1 MAKNEYSRSEQ
12 ADETR
17 RTSSPIKPENSALAD
32 ELRSTLKGKP
42 TKSGYNRNA
51 FNEFMSFVKDILRIV
66 IALVLCVCFAL
77 GGFGAGMLLGYVSTA
92 KALSIADLSQTEDV
106 QTSFVY
112 DINGNVISKL
122 TGTENVDRI
131 YVSISDVK
139 STYIDEAIISIE
151 DERFYVHSGIDIKRI
166 GSAVLSAL
174 ANGGTASYGGS
185 TVTQQ
190 TVKLISGQDEHST
203 SRKVQ
208 EWFSA
213 MALEQDLSKDEIME
227 LYINLAP
234 MGNNYVGIQ
243 AAAQNYFGKDAKELN
258 LAECAFLAG
267 LPKSPSYYNPLRETG
282 RRNALRRMRIVLGK
296 MYELGYITE
305 NEYQNALNTELVF
318 KTRTRNSSATINS
331 YFAEYAVEEV
341 VNDLMSQR
349 NISRSLA
356 TTIVYN
362 RGYHIYTTLEPDVQS
377 VMDETFTNKDLFQ
390 TDPSA
395 LAGYPEK
402 PTAGMVVINVETGAI
417 AGMQGGYGPKTVNLG
432 LNRATQAHRSP
443 GSSIKPILDYAPAL
457 ELQLIYPCMLYSDE
471 ESHLDPNNPG
481 AVWPLNSDRSYGGP
495 TTIRSAVTHSKNTI
509 AVMVWNDVGGD
520 TALWFLSRE
529 GIDRTDEGA
538 YPAQAIGAFTTGM
551 TPLEMAGAYNTLASG
566 GIYTKP
572 YAYTKVLDN
581 DGNIVLQVN
590 PESHRVYSPET
601 SFLMSDMLSDV
612 ITSGTAA
619 GHAAIITNDNGEKIA
634 TAGKTGTTDDNLD
647 KWFCGYT
654 PYYCAA
660 VWYGYDN
667 RLRQTVI
674 PSGDRS
680 NAIRIWYDVM
690 SKIHG
695 GLESVSFYKP
705 DTIVTADVCS
715 SGCYPNE
722 WCYEAD
728 AVMSDYF
735 VSTSSNMPDSDL
747 VCPFHEEPEP
757 EEPDE
762 ESFWG
767 GEEAPPPEG

>member
-51 FNEFMSFVKDILRIV
+51 FLELVDFVKDVLRIIV
-66 IALVLCVCFAL
+66 VFALCIGVAL

-112 DINGNVISKL
+112 DINGTVISKL

-131 YVSISDVK
+131 YVPISDVK

-151 DERFYVHSGIDIKRI
+151 DERFYTHSGIDIKRI

-190 TVKLISGQDEHST
+190 TIKLISGQDEHST

-318 KTRTRNSSATINS
+318 KTQSRNSSASINS

-341 VNDLMSQR
+341 VEDLMKQR

-362 RGYHIYTTLEPDVQS
+362 RGYHIYTTLEPDVQE
-377 VMDETFTNKDLFQ
+377 VMDEAFTTKDLFQ

-417 AGMQGGYGPKTVNLG
+417 AGMQGGYGQKTVNLS

-443 GSSIKPILDYAPAL
+443 GSSIKPLIDYAPAL
-457 ELQLIYPCMLYSDE
+457 ELQLIYPCMLYDDSE
-471 ESHLDPNNPG
+471 CNLDPNNPG
-481 AVWPLNSDRSYGGP
+481 AVWPLNSDRSYAGP
-495 TTIRSAVTHSKNTI
+495 MTIRSAVTHSKNTI
-509 AVMVWNDVGGD
+509 AVKVWKDVGGD

-529 GIDRTDEGA
+529 GIDRTSEGS

-566 GIYTKP
+566 GTYTEP

-581 DGNIVLQVN
+581 DGNIVLQIN
-590 PESHRVYSPET
+590 PETHKVYSAET

-612 ITSGTAA
+612 ITQGTAA
-619 GHAAIITNDNGEKIA
+619 GHAAIITNADGDSIS

-680 NAIRIWYDVM
+680 NAIRIWYYVM
-690 SKIHG
+690 SKIHNDC
-695 GLESVSFYKP
+695 EAASFYRP
-705 DTIVTADVCS
+705 DTIVTADICS
-715 SGCYPNE
+715 TGYSPNDYCYAE
-722 WCYEAD
+722 D
-728 AVMSDYF
+728 AVLSDYF
-735 VSTSSNMPDSDL
+735 VSTSSLMPDDAFI
-747 VCPFHEEPEP
+747 CPVHTEPEPEP
-757 EEPDE
+757 EEKPEDAPEDE
-762 ESFWG
+762 G
-767 GEEAPPPEG
+767 

>member
-1 MAKNEYSRSEQ
+1 MANKDNSRSEQ
-12 ADETR
+12 VDETR
-17 RTSSPIKPENSALAD
+17 RTSSPIKPENSALAA

-42 TKSGYNRNA
+42 TKSGYNRNMFSEA
-51 FNEFMSFVKDILRIV
+51 VSFAKDILRIV
-66 IALVLCVCFAL
+66 VVFVLCISVAL

-92 KALSIADLSQTEDV
+92 KALSISDLTQTEDV

-112 DINGNVISKL
+112 DINGTVISKL

-151 DERFYVHSGIDIKRI
+151 DERFYEHSGIDIKRI

-190 TVKLISGQDEHST
+190 TIKLISGQDEHST

-258 LAECAFLAG
+258 LAECALLAG

-282 RRNALRRMRIVLGK
+282 RRNALRRMRIVLSK
-296 MYELGYITE
+296 MYELGHITE
-305 NEYQNALNTELVF
+305 NEYQNALNTEIVF
-318 KTRTRNSSATINS
+318 KTQTRNTSTSINS

-341 VNDLMSQR
+341 VQDLMEQR
-349 NISRSLA
+349 NISRTLA

-362 RGYHIYTTLEPDVQS
+362 RGYHIYTTLEPEVQS
-377 VMDETFTNKDLFQ
+377 VMDEAFTNKDLFQ

-395 LAGYPEK
+395 LSSYPEK
-402 PTAGMVVINVETGAI
+402 PTAGMVVINAETGAI
-417 AGMQGGYGPKTVNLG
+417 AGMQGGFGQKTVNLG

-443 GSSIKPILDYAPAL
+443 GSSIKPLIDYAPAL
-457 ELQLIYPCMLYSDE
+457 ELKLIAPGIVYYDE
-471 ESHLDPNNPG
+471 ESHLDPSNPG
-481 AVWPLNSDRSYGGP
+481 AVWPLNADRSYAGP
-495 TTIRSAVTHSKNTI
+495 MTIRSAVTHSKNTI
-509 AVMVWNDVGGD
+509 AVQVWKNVGGD
-520 TALWFLSRE
+520 TALWFLSRV
-529 GIDRTDEGA
+529 GIDRTNEGS

-566 GIYTKP
+566 GIYTEP

-581 DGNIVLQVN
+581 DGNVVLQIN
-590 PESHRVYSPET
+590 PETHKVYSPET
-601 SFLMSDMLSDV
+601 AFLMSDMLQDV
-612 ITSGTAA
+612 ITRGTAS
-619 GHAAIITNDNGEKIA
+619 GHAAIITNSDGESIA

-654 PYYCAA
+654 PYYTAA

-680 NAIRIWYDVM
+680 NAIRIWYYVM
-690 SKIHG
+690 SRIHDDCPG
-695 GLESVSFYKP
+695 TSFNRP
-705 DTIVTADVCS
+705 DTIVYAAICE
-715 SGCYPNE
+715 SGYYPNE
-722 WCYEAD
+722 YCYAED
-728 AVMSDYF
+728 TVLSDYF
-735 VSTSSNMPDSDL
+735 VASSSLLPDSRL
-747 VCPFHEEPEP
+747 VCPSHKEPEP
-757 EEPDE
+757 DPEEETPEEP
-762 ESFWG
+762 
-767 GEEAPPPEG
+767 AEG

>member
-1 MAKNEYSRSEQ
+1 MANRENSNPEQ
-12 ADETR
+12 FDEGK
-17 RTSSPIKPENSALAD
+17 RTSVQIKPEHSALAD

-51 FNEFMSFVKDILRIV
+51 FSEFLSFVKDILRIV
-66 IALVLCVCFAL
+66 VVFILCIGVAF

-92 KALSIADLSQTEDV
+92 KALSISDLTQTEDV

-139 STYIDEAIISIE
+139 STYIDEAICSIE
-151 DERFYVHSGIDIKRI
+151 DERFYEHSGIDIKRI

-185 TVTQQ
+185 TITQQ
-190 TVKLISGQDEHST
+190 TIKLISGQDEHST

-267 LPKSPSYYNPLRETG
+267 LPKSPSYYNPLRESG

-296 MYELGYITE
+296 MYELGHITE

-318 KTRTRNSSATINS
+318 KTQTRNTSTAINS

-341 VNDLMSQR
+341 VQDLMEQR
-349 NISRSLA
+349 NISRTLA

-362 RGYHIYTTLEPDVQS
+362 RGYHIYTTLEPDVQAI
-377 VMDETFTNKDLFQ
+377 MDEAFMNKDLFQ
-390 TDPSA
+390 TDPYA
-395 LAGYPEK
+395 LSSYPEK

-417 AGMQGGYGPKTVNLG
+417 AGMQGGFGKKTVNLG

-457 ELQLIYPCMLYSDE
+457 ELQLIYPCMLYNDE
-471 ESHLDPNNPG
+471 ETHLDPSNPD
-481 AVWPLNSDRSYGGP
+481 AVWPLNADRSYAGP
-495 TTIRSAVTHSKNTI
+495 ITIRSAVTHSKNTI
-509 AVMVWNDVGGD
+509 AVKVWKDVGGD
-520 TALWFLSRE
+520 TALWFLSRQ
-529 GIDRTDEGA
+529 GINRTSEGA

-566 GIYTKP
+566 GIYTEP

-581 DGNIVLQVN
+581 DGNIVLQIN
-590 PESHRVYSPET
+590 PETHKVYSPET
-601 SFLMSDMLSDV
+601 AFLMSDMLQDV
-612 ITSGTAA
+612 ITRGTAA
-619 GHAAIITNDNGEKIA
+619 AHAAIITNADGESIA

-654 PYYCAA
+654 PYYSAA

-680 NAIRIWYDVM
+680 NAIRIWYYVM
-690 SKIHG
+690 SRIHDDCPG
-695 GLESVSFYKP
+695 TSFYRP
-705 DTIVTADVCS
+705 DTIVTASICE
-715 SGCYPNE
+715 SGGYPNQY
-722 WCYEAD
+722 CYEENC
-728 AVMSDYF
+728 VLTDYF
-735 VSTSSNMPDSDL
+735 SSTSSLYPDDRLICSTHKE
-747 VCPFHEEPEP
+747 PEPEP
-757 EEPDE
+757 EEDSEETPTDE
-762 ESFWG
+762 
-767 GEEAPPPEG
+767 